1 MTLPFSI
8 EAPYVMIPDSLAIHD
23 EVMFTLCSIY
33 SNCTQDKGCL
43 VTTYVKAPITSLEW
57 QTLNSCTVM
66 RIEAGEDPPLLTHP
80 WSLGLHS
87 QEFGWTRDT
96 GGRGVHYLGWKTL
109 YQLLTFNVRTTTL
122 HVQVQSCG
130 YHQLHNIVCENCNEN
145 KNSHQRP

>member
-33 SNCTQDKGCL
+33 SNCTQDQGCL

-57 QTLNSCTVM
+57 QTLNSRTVM

-80 WSLGLHS
+80 WRPGLHS
-87 QEFGWTRDT
+87 QEFGWTRRH
-96 GGRGVHYLGWKTL
+96 GGRRRP
-109 YQLLTFNVRTTTL
+109 LLKVENSL
-122 HVQVQSCG
+122 PAPHVQR
-130 YHQLHNIVCENCNEN
+130 
-145 KNSHQRP
+145 KNNDIACSSPILWLPPAS